1 MMPALRYNLL
11 TRVDTRKI
19 PWTKFD
25 KRELNPTLIPD
36 ESGSYTEQ
44 LICDTWKNGELA
56 VLATQRKF
64 WFSPCQIK
72 ICIGKPNVNNRQLK

>member
-44 LICDTWKNGELA
+44 LICDT
-56 VLATQRKF
+56 
-64 WFSPCQIK
+64 
-72 ICIGKPNVNNRQLK
+72 